1 MTSALYIS
9 SGYVSFVKAF
19 RDFLVGKDE
28 EEIKAHSEKMFRL
41 VFNGGY
47 GVTTGA
53 IDMSLWDLLSRKRK
67 TSLANY
73 LGSRH

>member
-1 MTSALYIS
+1 MS
-9 SGYVSFVKAF
+9 VSLK
-19 RDFLVGKDE
+19 RLEIFLVGKDE

-41 VFNGGY
+41 VFKSGY
-47 GVTTGA
+47 GVTTGS
-53 IDMSLWDLLSRKRK
+53 IGGMDMSLWDLLSRKRK